1 MTNIVWK
8 AFEFG
13 DLFYLDSTYNT
24 KRSNKNL
31 DIVDIKSDSHTL
43 LLINKGGQRNGEEG
57 YIEHLE
63 DYKTCT
69 NGITLDDQFGNC
81 FYHDKEFIMTGGG
94 HINVVL
100 WKNDK
105 AKELADRYQF
115 VYYYISLIIRKV
127 FQKSGIFGYMYKITG
142 DRPNREIILLPVIEV
157 KGTEEYI
164 WEENSKYFTL
174 AVDYIKELME
184 EAKTRKEEKTIRL
197 YEAEREK
204 YEAERE
210 KYEAAYLKEQSSLV
224 WKVFELGELFDRN
237 SSHSIKAQKKN
248 LDESDV
254 YDEMHTI
261 KNITASKENNGCSG
275 YLEDSGE
282 VTERKKINLLTI
294 ASDAAYGG
302 VCFFQDDWFV
312 STGHN
317 NILELKNQKMK
328 SLLDADFNMYF
339 YLAKIVTKIIRLP
352 GINRFMRPI
361 GSDFNREIIL
371 LPVIEV
377 KGTDEYIWEEN
388 GKYFTLA
395 VNTMSYLYLQ
405 GQVNIQQKKIDTY
418 TYKY

>member
-1 MTNIVWK
+1 MANIVWK
-8 AFEFG
+8 AFNFEE
-13 DLFYLDSTYNT
+13 LFRLDSSYNT
-24 KRSNKNL
+24 RTSNKDLNISL
-31 DIVDIKSDSHTL
+31 EKNEKKTL
-43 LLINKGGQRNGEEG
+43 LLINKGGKNNGEEG
-57 YIEHLE
+57 FIEHLPQ
-63 DYKTCT
+63 YKTRSK
-69 NGITLDDQFGNC
+69 GLTLDDQFGNC
-81 FYHDKEFIMTGGG
+81 FYHNTDFIMTGGG

-100 WKNDK
+100 WKDEKITNMSNRNT
-105 AKELADRYQF
+105 EI
-115 VYYYISLIIRKV
+115 YYFMSLILRKI
-127 FQKSGIFGYMYKITG
+127 FQKSGIYGYMYKIT
-142 DRPNREIILLPVIEV
+142 DTRPNREIILLPVIEV

-164 WEENSKYFTL
+164 WAENGKYLTL
-174 AVDYIKELME
+174 AGDYIKELMD
-184 EAKTRKEEKTIRL
+184 EAKIRKEEKTIRL
-197 YEAEREK
+197 YESEQKK
-204 YEAERE
+204 YEAEQK
-210 KYEAAYLKEQSSLV
+210 KYEAAYLKEQISLA
-224 WKVFELGELFDRN
+224 WKAFELWDLFDRN

-261 KNITASKENNGCSG
+261 KNITASKENKGCTG

-282 VTERKKINLLTI
+282 VSEKKKINLLTI

-328 SLLDADFNMYF
+328 SLLDAHLNIYY
-339 YLAKIVTKIIRLP
+339 YLAKIVTKIMRLP
-352 GINRFMRPI
+352 GINRFMRSI

-377 KGTDEYIWEEN
+377 KGTEEYVWEEN

-405 GQVNIQQKKIDTY
+405 GQINIQQKKIDTY
-418 TYKY
+418 TYR